1 MRRFFAYFLSLKM
14 RFSDEKLRYI
24 IKREHFY
31 YNRGAMKKM
40 SIILF
45 LFLLFTPSS
54 FAERYVVFF
63 AETSEIPQN
72 VLNAINLSKR
82 FALNVPIS
90 SALEAPE
97 SLEELISYGKIEPSL
112 IFIPEPVFPVL
123 LYVYGMG
130 SNKSA
135 KMDLFKDYI
144 DNNISAFE
152 RNIYKKR
159 FGLFLRSGEGS
170 NAILDYFSKKNLMW
184 INISN
189 FSDRL
194 YGIFSIDGLNTF
206 SLFEALPLNAID
218 AVNWINS
225 RKEEV
230 IPILLTK
237 EHLQNIQFMTT
248 LINAFDNNRNILPAT
263 PLYITQIRKEKIIQK
278 NNAAFVQMKVNP
290 FILERLSDA
299 ASMIERYRNSSKY
312 NEPLYRNAQDEL
324 IYLCSKDFL
333 LSLSDT
339 SISNSRMFDAAYA
352 NIYRLLNGE
361 APITAE
367 EMPIN
372 EPPPIFDDDAE
383 SASAI
388 DNGIRVDSRGAITSV
403 SIAAN
408 DSAVTIKV
416 SFSKG
421 KWVDN
426 VSYVDVYVDINH
438 VENIGLSSMLDGAGY
453 LTPSSA
459 WEYAIKITKNK
470 AVLYRAISDKPSL
483 VGEFDAN
490 NGVVSIPRQYM
501 RGNPR
506 NWGVQAVA
514 VQSSPKDKKIVD
526 FLSGDAEMKKR
537 ALTLRTVTIPA
548 IKIRR

>member
-1 MRRFFAYFLSLKM
+1 LSVYLDIKSRFY
-14 RFSDEKLRYI
+14 DDNLRNI
-24 IKREHFY
+24 IKQGLFY
-31 YNRGAMKKM
+31 YNRAVMKKLL
-40 SIILF
+40 IILSTVLIF
-45 LFLLFTPSS
+45 ALPS

-72 VLNAINLSKR
+72 VLNAINQSKR

-112 IFIPEPVFPVL
+112 VFIPEPVFPIL
-123 LYVYGMG
+123 LYVYSMG
-130 SNKSA
+130 SNKAA
-135 KMDLFKDYI
+135 KMDVFKDYI
-144 DNNISAFE
+144 DNNISTFE
-152 RNIYKKR
+152 RNIYRKR
-159 FGLFLRSGEGS
+159 FGLFLRSGEAS
-170 NAILDYFSKKNLMW
+170 NSVIEYFAKKNLMW

-189 FSDRL
+189 MANNL
-194 YGIFSIDGLNTF
+194 YGIFSINGLNAF
-206 SLFEALPLNAID
+206 SLFEALPLNAAE
-218 AVNWINS
+218 AVKWINS
-225 RKEEV
+225 RNEDV
-230 IPILLTK
+230 IPVLLTK
-237 EHLQNIQFMTT
+237 DHLQNIQFMTAI
-248 LINAFDNNRNILPAT
+248 INAFDNNKNILPAT
-263 PLYITQIRKEKIIQK
+263 PLYITQIQREKIIRK
-278 NNAAFVQMKVNP
+278 NEAPFVQMKVNS

-324 IYLCSKDFL
+324 IYLCSKEFL
-333 LSLSDT
+333 LSLKDASL
-339 SISNSRMFDAAYA
+339 SNSRMFDAAYA

-361 APITAE
+361 APLSADET
-367 EMPIN
+367 PIN

-383 SASAI
+383 SAAAI
-388 DNGIRVDSRGAITSV
+388 DDGIRVDSKGTITSV

-421 KWVDN
+421 RWVDN
-426 VSYVDVYVDINH
+426 ISYVDVYVDINH

-453 LTPSSA
+453 LTPASA

-470 AVLYRAISDKPSL
+470 AVLYRAVSDKPAL
-483 VGEFDAN
+483 IGEFDAN
-490 NGVVSIPRQYM
+490 NGVVSIPRQYI

-506 NWGVQAVA
+506 NWGVQAIA
-514 VQSSPKDKKIVD
+514 VQISQKDKKILD
-526 FLSGDAEMKKR
+526 FLSGDAETKKK

-548 IKIRR
+548 IKIKR